1 MKTYITFEI
10 LLGILDRN
18 LRTHLGIYFR
28 KGFYMTKK
36 SFCLSICLLLNISI
50 VKWIFPDKKEV
61 SKLLGYNLK
70 VFVIPEE
77 VTESFLLE

>member
-1 MKTYITFEI
+1 
-10 LLGILDRN
+10 
-18 LRTHLGIYFR
+18 
-28 KGFYMTKK
+28 MTKK

-61 SKLLGYNLK
+61 PKLLDYNLK

>member
-1 MKTYITFEI
+1 
-10 LLGILDRN
+10 
-18 LRTHLGIYFR
+18 
-28 KGFYMTKK
+28 MTKK
-36 SFCLSICLLLNISI
+36 YFFLSICLLLSISI